1 MGVHCKLSHLC
12 YMFEDFI
19 IKYGENK
26 ETLVGFFI
34 GIEITWPPQS
44 WITRRSVRGWA
55 SLEEWAGPGVQLW
68 DSR

>member
-1 MGVHCKLSHLC
+1 MVNVGVSYMGVHCKLSHLC

-34 GIEITWPPQS
+34 EIEITWPPQS
-44 WITRRSVRGWA
+44 WIKRGQ
-55 SLEEWAGPGVQLW
+55 SEVGPP
-68 DSR
+68 